1 MLDVAALVPC
11 SKISLSEVGADAM
24 CVSFYKM
31 FGYPTGLGALV
42 VRETL
47 LTNLLQRPWF
57 GGGTVDLVQ
66 APGRIINSALVPH
79 EQFEVSDCL
88 FLNSPLT

>member
-1 MLDVAALVPC
+1 MLDAAAFVPC
-11 SKISLSEVGADAM
+11 TPISLSEVGADAM

-42 VRETL
+42 VKKKML
-47 LTNLLQRPWF
+47 MDVLHRPWF

-66 APGRIINSALVPH
+66 APRTIITRALTPN
-79 EQFEVSDCL
+79 ERFEVSGDQ
-88 FLNSPLT
+88 FPDS